1 MIDVKVVH
9 RRYTDFV
16 NLHTELL
23 DQHLERFI
31 PAIPSK
37 SLQDKIAVDESAFVL
52 ERRKQLQTFINEV
65 LADEQLS

>member
-31 PAIPSK
+31 PAIPCK

-52 ERRKQLQTFINEV
+52 ERRK
-65 LADEQLS
+65 